1 MFAPEIVK
9 LYPMNITSKIR
20 NSMLACMW
28 GMSTMG
34 YLHAQVPLVFDVEN
48 RGAACTK
55 PAMKLKTNNK
65 FPDPFEWSNGSGR
78 VSTCDEW
85 SCRRN
90 EIKAEIENYE
100 IGEKPAPPANI
111 TATYSGG
118 TLTVK
123 VTENGQTLTLT
134 SAFTVPSGTGPFP
147 VMIGMGGFG
156 GIGDQLNGII
166 QCTFNHDQVVS
177 YSAGSGTRNSADPFY
192 KLYPNLTSSGKY
204 CGWSWGVSRL
214 IDGLAIVK
222 KAGTL
227 NVDMSRIGV
236 VGCSYAGKMALFAG
250 AFDERIALTIAE
262 ESGGG
267 GINSWRTS
275 KEFNIRTGT
284 NIEKIDN
291 TNFSWFK
298 QSMSSLD
305 PYQLPYD
312 HHELI
317 AMVAPRAFLSLGNPD
332 MVWLCDESG
341 YKSLR
346 AAQEVWK
353 AFGVTDR
360 FGFDFEAN
368 HSHCSASTVQK
379 ADATK
384 FIDKFMRAKTTV
396 NTDITTNPFGSVDMK
411 SWITWTTPTIV
422 CAPADPNIPTVTITE
437 PASGATAETGASL
450 TISATIA
457 DADNNVTKIEFLVD
471 GVKTGEDLAAPY
483 SFIWTATD
491 KGMHTITVKAT
502 DAKANSSSKEVAVT
516 VTAPQTPYGGAAK
529 PIPGTIQLEEYDEGG
544 NGIAYNDGTTGSA
557 VTPAVNFRTSEDVDV
572 ETCTDAG
579 AGYNLGYTMAGE
591 WTEYTVNVASA
602 GTYKLTLR
610 AACNGA
616 GRTVTLSSKGI
627 DIAKDIAIPNTAG
640 WRTWQDV
647 LVGDVKLNAGVQVL
661 RLTIGATDYVNLNY
675 ITFAATPTPPALN
688 TVKLRAGW
696 NLIGCPIAGSTD
708 IALALSS
715 IWTQVEA
722 VKNNNAFYL
731 VPNSAA
737 LNSLTKLDFS
747 MGYMVKVKAACEL
760 DWSVK

>member
-1 MFAPEIVK
+1 MNISSEIRNGMFAA
-9 LYPMNITSKIR
+9 L
-20 NSMLACMW
+20 L
-28 GMSTMG
+28 GMTAIG
-34 YLHAQVPLVFDVEN
+34 TLHAQVPLVFDVEN
-48 RGAACTK
+48 RGAACAK

-65 FPDPFEWSNGSGR
+65 FPDPFEWSDGSGR

-90 EIKAEIENYE
+90 EIRAEVENYE
-100 IGEKPAPPANI
+100 IGEKPAPPANV

-134 SAFTVPSGTGPFP
+134 SSFTVPSGTGPFP

-156 GIGDQLNGII
+156 GIGDQLSGII

-177 YSAGSGTRNSADPFY
+177 YSAGAGTRNSADPFY
-192 KLYPNLTSSGKY
+192 KLYPSLTASGKY

-222 KAGTL
+222 KAGSL
-227 NVDMSRIGV
+227 NVDMERIGV

-275 KEFNIRTGT
+275 KEFNTRTST

-312 HHELI
+312 HHELV

-353 AFGVTDR
+353 AFGVADR

-368 HSHCSASTVQK
+368 HSHCSATTVQK

-396 NTDITTNPFGSVDMK
+396 NTNITTSPFGSIDMK
-411 SWITWTTPTIV
+411 SWITWTTPTIT
-422 CAPADPNIPTVTITE
+422 CAPADPNIPSVTITA
-437 PASGATAETGASL
+437 PLAGATAETGAGL
-450 TISATIA
+450 TISATVA
-457 DADNNVTKIEFLVD
+457 DADNNIAKVEFLAD
-471 GVKTGEDLAAPY
+471 GVKIGEDLAPPY
-483 SFIWTATD
+483 TFTWTAAT
-491 KGMHTITVKAT
+491 KGSHTITVKAT
-502 DAKANSSSKEVAVT
+502 DAKANSASKDVAVT
-516 VTAPQTPYGGAAK
+516 VTVPQAPYGGTARA
-529 PIPGTIQLEEYDEGG
+529 IPGIIQLEEFDEGG
-544 NGIAYNDGTTGSA
+544 NGVAYNDGTTGSA
-557 VTPAVNFRTSEDVDV
+557 VTPAVNFRTSEDVDI
-572 ETCTDAG
+572 ETCADAG

-591 WTEYTVNVASA
+591 WIEYTVNVAAA
-602 GTYKLTLR
+602 GTYNMTIR
-610 AACNGA
+610 AACNGT
-616 GRTVTLSSKGI
+616 GRTVSLSAKGTEV
-627 DIAKDIAIPNTAG
+627 AKDIAIPNTAG
-640 WRTWQDV
+640 WQVWQDV
-647 LVGDVKLNAGVQVL
+647 LVKDVKLDAGVQVL

-675 ITFAATPTPPALN
+675 LSFASTAVSPATN
-688 TVKLRAGW
+688 SVKLHAGW
-696 NLIGCPIAGSTD
+696 NLVGCPIAGSTD
-708 IALALSS
+708 IGKALSS
-715 IWTQVEA
+715 IWSRVES
-722 VKNNNAFYL
+722 VKNSDAFYL
-731 VPNSAA
+731 VPNSAV
-737 LNSLTKLDFS
+737 LNTLTKLDFGR
-747 MGYMVKVKAACEL
+747 GYMVKVSDACEL
-760 DWSVK
+760 DWTIK